1 MYVPESERHLAQIGD
16 MALSLDY
23 DLYLGDV
30 LRAHLGIGPGVFFRT
45 DQTLFTL
52 KLKAGAM
59 VLFSRTFGATIG
71 LDYYPIVGDIYFGKT
86 LNLRAGL
93 ELFL

>member
-1 MYVPESERHLAQIGD
+1 MYHKLRGRWELNYVLNSHLEPCSIAQEGID
-16 MALSLDY
+16 LTLS
-23 DLYLGDV
+23 LGDV
-30 LRAHLGIGPGVFFRT
+30 LRA

-52 KLKAGAM
+52 KLKAGAA

-71 LDYYPIVGDIYFGKT
+71 LDYYPIVGDVYFGEA
-86 LNLRAGL
+86 LNLRTGL